1 MIISSINY
9 KGGVGKTTVAQ
20 NLAIAFKQQGYQ
32 VCLIDA
38 DDTKASTSWADRR
51 DEMQIEPSIPCIPL
65 TNAKSFAKQVR
76 AHYENYEII
85 IIDCP
90 PSLSPIAVKAMY
102 VSELLIIPVSA
113 TGGSDIWVTERLLE
127 EFHKIRTLKEED
139 DQRQVQAKLLINLVR
154 ANVSLHSITIELA
167 EELAKRHDIG
177 IFKTQLH
184 SRVAYG
190 EANATGRGVLEG
202 SDRKAMSEITELM
215 AEVLALATAS
225 AE

>member
-20 NLAIAFKQQGYQ
+20 NLAVAFKQQGYKI
-32 VCLIDA
+32 CLIDA
-38 DDTKASTSWADRR
+38 DDTKASTSWTDRR
-51 DEMQIEPSIPCIPL
+51 DEMQIEPSIPCISL
-65 TNAKSFAKQVR
+65 TNAKSFSKQVK
-76 AHYENYEII
+76 AQYENYEII

-90 PSLSPIAVKAMY
+90 PALSPIAVKAMY

-139 DQRQVQAKLLINLVR
+139 DQPAVRAQLLINMVR
-154 ANVSLHSITIELA
+154 ANVSLHTITIELA
-167 EELAKRHDIG
+167 EELATRHDVG
-177 IFKTQLH
+177 IFQTQLH

-202 SDRKAMSEITELM
+202 NDRKAMVEIEELTR
-215 AEVLALATAS
+215 EVTILATAS
-225 AE
+225 A